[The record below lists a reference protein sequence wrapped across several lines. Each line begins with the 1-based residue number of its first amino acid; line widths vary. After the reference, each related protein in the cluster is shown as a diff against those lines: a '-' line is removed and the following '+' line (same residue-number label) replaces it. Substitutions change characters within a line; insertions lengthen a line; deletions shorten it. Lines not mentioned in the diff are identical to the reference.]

1 MVPAFLLTYDPELFG
16 KLLPCLTVIG
26 SALPPDYAYS
36 ITRQDHLND
45 EQKKLKCLSYAKIE
59 KGSAYGGDI
68 HSRLVPFEQLT
79 DKEKQKDLRFYQD
92 LIKYINTFGYR
103 IDKNIGQE
111 NTYDSNLNPQNLLEY
126 VERVATT
133 MQNCKESSKYSLH
146 ETYRL
151 TTKEVRFFGKV
162 VLPLIEKYFDA
173 HRNYFII
180 PPSLKPGIGYAS
192 VKEKEMCCS
201 LFCKLELAFL
211 LRQKITAF
219 VRAIDVSSVMKNSQE
234 MVRASLLPFFNNIAE
249 DLNQTVQNLEQ
260 KRYSNIKGTLQR
272 GTTSLAYINI

>member
-1 MVPAFLLTYDPELFG
+1 MSRIYEPSPAD
-16 KLLPCLTVIG
+16 KL
-26 SALPPDYAYS
+26 
-36 ITRQDHLND
+36 
-45 EQKKLKCLSYAKIE
+45 KIE
-59 KGSAYGGDI
+59 KGWAYGGDI

-103 IDKNIGQE
+103 ID
-111 NTYDSNLNPQNLLEY
+111 NLLENLLEY

-219 VRAIDVSSVMKNSQE
+219 GDDDSI
-234 MVRASLLPFFNNIAE
+234 
-249 DLNQTVQNLEQ
+249 TV
-260 KRYSNIKGTLQR
+260 
-272 GTTSLAYINI
+272 